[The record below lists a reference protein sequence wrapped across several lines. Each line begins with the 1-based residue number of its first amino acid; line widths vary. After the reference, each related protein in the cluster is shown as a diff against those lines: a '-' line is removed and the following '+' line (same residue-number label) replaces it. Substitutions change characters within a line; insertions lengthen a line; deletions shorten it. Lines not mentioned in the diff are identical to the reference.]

1 MYLLQYSE
9 DSRQCPQITCSLFLT
24 KFGRLICG
32 QSNGE
37 IVVISATEA
46 ATKLLLQKRKFS
58 RGVQCVCQ
66 KYHHS
71 FSLSL
76 SLAWPNHYYL
86 RGHTSSIT
94 ALLYPS
100 NYSQA
105 YDSNYLLSGG
115 ADFSVRLW
123 DLYKGKIV
131 HTFAVHGGI
140 VTKIVTCP
148 PEINVSDILMYM
160 YLLTLSFSSAKTPNM
175 CLFNS

>member
-1 MYLLQYSE
+1 MCLLE
-9 DSRQCPQITCSLFLT
+9 VP
-24 KFGRLICG
+24 
-32 QSNGE
+32 
-37 IVVISATEA
+37 
-46 ATKLLLQKRKFS
+46 
-58 RGVQCVCQ
+58 
-66 KYHHS
+66 S
-71 FSLSL
+71 FFLSL